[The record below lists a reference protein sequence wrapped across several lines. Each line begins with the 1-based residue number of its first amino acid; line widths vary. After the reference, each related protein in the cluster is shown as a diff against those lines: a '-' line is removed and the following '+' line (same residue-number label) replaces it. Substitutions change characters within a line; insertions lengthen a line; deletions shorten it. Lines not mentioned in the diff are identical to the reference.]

1 MELEVPKEL
10 LDYLKEE
17 NRDFHAL
24 VDIKP
29 YDGYTDKTHS
39 IDYISVEY
47 YRDSEPPRISYKT
60 IYMDLK
66 SILRECKINTFL
78 AFKEPETDFDV
89 ESVIYTPA
97 QRDRLSI
104 LRKEADKTIVT
115 ASTRVYGFSELR
127 KTRLEYSQSFEVGDR
142 VHYNHYKG
150 VITFKHAEKDSSKEQ
165 RWTVKVNDTE
175 YRYVYGTALRKRK
188 VEDLSHIPIDKE
200 LDKLS
205 TEKLLKIFR
214 KTRVRGV
221 GNVKIKRILYDRE
234 HFQKG
239 ETKIKNLC

>member
-1 MELEVPKEL
+1 M
-10 LDYLKEE
+10 
-17 NRDFHAL
+17 
-24 VDIKP
+24 
-29 YDGYTDKTHS
+29 
-39 IDYISVEY
+39 
-47 YRDSEPPRISYKT
+47 
-60 IYMDLK
+60 
-66 SILRECKINTFL
+66 
-78 AFKEPETDFDV
+78 
-89 ESVIYTPA
+89 
-97 QRDRLSI
+97 
-104 LRKEADKTIVT
+104 
-115 ASTRVYGFSELR
+115 
-127 KTRLEYSQSFEVGDR
+127 FEVGDR

-150 VITFKHAEKDSSKEQ
+150 VITFKHTEKDSSKEQ

-175 YRYVYGTALRKRK
+175 YRYVYGTSIRKRK